1 MKHILD
7 PVINATHANVIQLS
21 VPHRH
26 DLINESC
33 VNREAKVFNNN
44 LRNRLKHFNN
54 VKMIEVSS
62 DREMYTK
69 HMDNI

>member
-7 PVINATHANVIQLS
+7 IVINAAHTNVIQLS

-33 VNREAKVFNNN
+33 VNKEVRIFNN
-44 LRNRLKHFNN
+44 LRNRLRRFNN
-54 VKMIEVSS
+54 VKMIEVPM
-62 DREMYTK
+62 REIYILN
-69 HMDNI
+69 MDNA